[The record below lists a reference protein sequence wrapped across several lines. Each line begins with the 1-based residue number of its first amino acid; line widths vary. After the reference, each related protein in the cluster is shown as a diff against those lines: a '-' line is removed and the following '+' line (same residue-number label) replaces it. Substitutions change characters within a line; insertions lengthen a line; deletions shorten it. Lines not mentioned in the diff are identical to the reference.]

1 MLDVEVSAYNF
12 FTLTMQ
18 LIQKPIQS
26 AQQAQVTNFTSGF
39 ALIFLGTN
47 SKLIYQTPNQ
57 REEIG
62 RKAEIFISQKQ

>member
-39 ALIFLGTN
+39 ALSSWVRT
-47 SKLIYQTPNQ
+47 S
-57 REEIG
+57 
-62 RKAEIFISQKQ
+62 S

>member
-1 MLDVEVSAYNF
+1 
-12 FTLTMQ
+12 MQ

-26 AQQAQVTNFTSGF
+26 AQQAQAAQVTNFTSGF
-39 ALIFLGTN
+39 ALILLRTN
-47 SKLIYQTPNQ
+47 SRLIYQTPNH